1 MEEKMI
7 LSSGRQALLPEAE
20 KLFSAFLDRSRYSTL
35 GSFVRGIVHN
45 LNGSLQIL
53 SMQMELLQGALLKE
67 GEKMNPSLNAKM
79 AQCQEQLDKLKAAV
93 EVLMQKGIHD
103 ENKASQPIY
112 LNDLLY
118 EELSLSH
125 LNLFFKHHITV
136 RKSFSPGLPPLQGQY
151 LDFSQGLSNLIQN
164 AVEAMEETPAKELFV
179 ATSSRD
185 GQLQVMIRDTGCG
198 ISEEIKP
205 HLFKPFC
212 TSKGEKHHG
221 LGLFISQELLTPYG
235 ASFSFSSRRRETT
248 FSVHFPFSL
257 LPERGKA

>member
-7 LSSGRQALLPEAE
+7 LSSGKQALLPQAE
-20 KLFSAFLDRSRYSTL
+20 KLFSAFLDRYRYSTL

-67 GEKMNPSLNAKM
+67 GDKMNPSLNVKM
-79 AQCQEQLDKLKAAV
+79 AQCQEQLDKLKAMV

-103 ENKASQPIY
+103 ESESSQPIY
-112 LNDLLY
+112 LNDLLD
-118 EELSLSH
+118 EELSLWYH
-125 LNLFFKHHITV
+125 NLFFKHHIKV
-136 RKSFSPGLPPLQGQY
+136 MKSFSPGLPPLRGHY

-164 AVEAMEETPAKELFV
+164 AVEAMEETPTKELFV

-185 GQLQVMIRDTGCG
+185 GRIQVMIRDTGRG

-221 LGLFISQELLTPYG
+221 LGLFISQELLTAYG
-235 ASFSFSSRRRETT
+235 ASFSYSSRRGETT
-248 FSVHFPFSL
+248 FSVQFPL
-257 LPERGKA
+257 PPERKKS

>member
-1 MEEKMI
+1 MI
-7 LSSGRQALLPEAE
+7 LPSGSQALLSQTE
-20 KLFSAFLDRSRYSTL
+20 KLFSAFLDRYRYSTL
-35 GSFVRGIVHN
+35 GSFVRGIIHN

-67 GEKMNPSLNAKM
+67 GDKINSSLNVKM
-79 AQCQEQLDKLKAAV
+79 AQCQDQLDKLKATV

-103 ENKASQPIY
+103 ENETSQPIY
-112 LNDLLY
+112 LNDLLD
-118 EELSLSH
+118 EELSLWH
-125 LNLFFKHHITV
+125 HNLFFKHHIKV
-136 RKSFSPGLPPLQGQY
+136 MKSFSPQLHPLQGHY
-151 LDFSQGLSNLIQN
+151 LDFSQGLSNLLQN
-164 AVEAMEETPAKELFV
+164 AVEAMEETPTKELFV

-185 GQLQVMIRDTGCG
+185 DRVQVMIRDTGCG

-235 ASFSFSSRRRETT
+235 ASFSFSSRRGDTT

-257 LPERGKA
+257 PPERGKD